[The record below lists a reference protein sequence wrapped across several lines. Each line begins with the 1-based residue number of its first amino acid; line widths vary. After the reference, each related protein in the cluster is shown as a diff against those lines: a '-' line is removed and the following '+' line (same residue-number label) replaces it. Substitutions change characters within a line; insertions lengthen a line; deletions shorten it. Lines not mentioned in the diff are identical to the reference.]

1 MDLIKDR
8 QVLERAYNDKAGVTA
23 QFNLNLLERIRH
35 ELDSDIDPNR
45 FQHQAFYNEAES
57 RIEVHLVSS
66 RSQQI
71 RIEDRVFDFIAGK
84 TLHTENSYK
93 YTPAGFRQLAAD
105 DGFDSIAMWSD
116 PWQFFSV
123 HFVRRD

>member
-1 MDLIKDR
+1 MDLVKDR
-8 QVLERAYNDKAGVTA
+8 QVLERAYSDKAGVTA

-35 ELDSDIDPNR
+35 ELDSDIEPNR

-57 RIEVHLVSS
+57 RIEMHLVSS

-71 RIEDRVFDFIAGK
+71 RIEDRVFDFIASEP
-84 TLHTENSYK
+84 LHTENSYK

-105 DGFDSIAMWSD
+105 GGFDSIAM
-116 PWQFFSV
+116 
-123 HFVRRD
+123 